1 MSKREK
7 FGIRSW
13 TAVGHMLFLWETL
26 LIVLVLLHHMSMS
39 LWQMALAAI
48 VQALVNIIILDR
60 VVGNPLV
67 SIPNMFMLF
76 SLLFHA
82 GQIIKEG
89 LNIPGEVPL
98 PFELYGDNEQV
109 QQAFQFYMLS
119 QLLLT
124 VGIYLAGKV
133 FKVEEKSRK
142 ELFPDNVLWCGK
154 VLLAIGV
161 LPRLFI
167 DLRALWAARSA
178 GYMGVYS
185 LYTPQIVGTL
195 AFFFDA
201 AMLFLLFGLTD
212 KKRKILFIAVLLY
225 KCIMMS
231 AGSRQEKVGFL
242 LVWLFLYYFVLQKI
256 NYKKMVGLL
265 VFCVVGIMFIM
276 AIGSVR
282 ATNSA
287 GLAGAIRAMFSGKMA
302 NMIGNVLGE
311 FGAALDT
318 IIIAIHY
325 APEEISYGLG
335 RTYIAGAMSVIP
347 ALVSKI
353 PTLADTTSFTSQL
366 SQDIVFSLGGSY
378 LGELYYNF
386 SWLGC
391 LFCIPLGGLLAVIH
405 GHITSA
411 KNSTADKC
419 WYAAMTTVLL
429 LYVRGYFTD
438 MVQQL
443 VWLFLALIF
452 LRLWETERINATYRM
467 RERSRGAE

>member
-39 LWQMALAAI
+39 LRQMALAAI
-48 VQALVNIIILDR
+48 VQAVVNIIILDR

-133 FKVEEKSRK
+133 FKVEEKPRK
-142 ELFPDNVLWCGK
+142 ELFPDNALWCGK

-212 KKRKILFIAVLLY
+212 KKRRILFIAVLLY

-366 SQDIVFSLGGSY
+366 SQDIVFSLGDPI
-378 LGELYYNF
+378 LEN
-386 SWLGC
+386 
-391 LFCIPLGGLLAVIH
+391 CITIFHGWDAYSVSRWEDCWRLSMVISH
-405 GHITSA
+405 RR
-411 KNSTADKC
+411 K
-419 WYAAMTTVLL
+419 TV
-429 LYVRGYFTD
+429 
-438 MVQQL
+438 Q
-443 VWLFLALIF
+443 
-452 LRLWETERINATYRM
+452 RINAGM
-467 RERSRGAE
+467 QL